1 MSARGSTAKISSLRS
16 MSPPALASRVCT
28 LTFILAFLAFV
39 GARGRLRAVLS
50 RLGLFIV
57 CSLGSVRGVRFS
69 SLGSS
74 RLGGSAGFLFGS
86 DRGDFLVARKR
97 RNFVNRGVVD
107 QAGYGQFRL
116 IDLRLGV
123 DQARRI
129 WRAITPLH
137 LHRIADAQPAALVTR
152 DRALDEQEA
161 ADRIGADDLKILLG
175 PLAGAHVAGH
185 LLVLEDAAR
194 ILAVTGRTVRPV
206 RNRDAVGGAEA
217 AEIPALHGAGEALA
231 LGHAGNVHQLARNEM
246 VRADTRADIE
256 QRVFRDAE
264 LGDTNLGLDLGL
276 TERAA

>member
-39 GARGRLRAVLS
+39 GVRGRLRAVLS

-116 IDLRLGV
+116 IDLRFGV

-137 LHRIADAQPAALVTR
+137 LHRKSEEHTSELQSRSDLVCR
-152 DRALDEQEA
+152 
-161 ADRIGADDLKILLG
+161 LL
-175 PLAGAHVAGH
+175 
-185 LLVLEDAAR
+185 LEKK
-194 ILAVTGRTVRPV
+194 
-206 RNRDAVGGAEA
+206 NNS
-217 AEIPALHGAGEALA
+217 ALA
-231 LGHAGNVHQLARNEM
+231 YTMSSVEAKIVHSLHTPS
-246 VRADTRADIE
+246 VP
-256 QRVFRDAE
+256 
-264 LGDTNLGLDLGL
+264 
-276 TERAA
+276 